1 VAKTKRLS
9 KIKTNR
15 LGRCK
20 NQTTLL
26 KKYEKRMKP
35 IIIERDGRVCNIG
48 GYRHECSSSLVVDHR
63 PSKRS
68 NHSTFLDPRNLTCVC
83 SKANFLAEL
92 DIFIS
97 LAIVDVVIKRE
108 GEGILEELNILSKTQ
123 KKWSEDECREWVIKC
138 ADYFETHKNGKP
150 NA

>member
-1 VAKTKRLS
+1 VAKTKLPSRA
-9 KIKTNR
+9 KTNR

-35 IIIERDGRVCNIG
+35 IIIERDGAVCNIK
-48 GYRHECSSSLVVDHR
+48 GYRHECSGSLVVDHR
-63 PSKRS
+63 PAKRS

-92 DIFIS
+92 DDFIS
-97 LAIVDVVIKRE
+97 LAILQAVIQRE
-108 GEGILEELNILSKTQ
+108 GDVIEELNILSKTK

-138 ADYFETHKNGKP
+138 ADYFETNKNGKP